1 MVLPLA
7 TAALTLGK
15 RIPWKYVCIAAVII
29 GAGFYVY
36 HLKLTVSRLETTVA
50 EQKAVII
57 RKDSEIAGLKSSVV
71 SQNNAV
77 EQWRLIARSKQEKV
91 ADALREAQV
100 QSERADH
107 MVQRLQS
114 DGAQTC
120 EDGIKLI
127 DEALGL

>member
-1 MVLPLA
+1 MALPLVP
-7 TAALTLGK
+7 AALALGRK
-15 RIPWKYVCIAAVII
+15 VPWKYVGIAAVIA

-57 RKDSEIAGLKSSVV
+57 RKESEIRDLKGSVE

-77 EQWRLIARSKQEKV
+77 EQWRLVAQTKQEQA
-91 ADALREAQV
+91 ADALREAEQ
-100 QSERADH
+100 QSKRADR
-107 MVQRLQS
+107 MVERLQS
-114 DGAQTC
+114 AGAQTC
-120 EDGIKLI
+120 EEGIDLI